1 MNAFSNQCKV
11 TDYKPIT
18 KLSNGKYLVCFDKVE
33 ILYNETTL
41 VNSKVVNTGKK
52 LHTGDCTFRSFI
64 IDDNSSTNLIVN
76 EINKI
81 IDEETAYNIIN
92 SCLWNG
98 YNIYLSKENQMN
110 YKNAFDL
117 AVTTNGESLPVTFK
131 FKKKGKS
138 TYYTFDTVAEL
149 KDFYLK
155 INKHIN
161 DCLALGWSRK
171 DKVNPEDYNI

>member
-52 LHTGDCTFRSFI
+52 LPTGDCTFRSFI
-64 IDDNSSTNLIVN
+64 IDGNSSTNLIVN

-117 AVTTNGESLPVTFK
+117 AMATDGENLPVTFK
-131 FKKKGKS
+131 FKKGNAS
-138 TYYTFDTVAEL
+138 VYYTFDTVNEL
-149 KDFYLK
+149 KDFYVAMSNHISNCLK
-155 INKHIN
+155 
-161 DCLALGWSRK
+161 AGWEEK
-171 DKVNPEDYNI
+171 DKFDRNDYKI